1 MKKKFDFK
9 ATNSVAPAAPRSIW
23 GKGCAGKGKP
33 VKNAVIE
40 RHSETT
46 EKENR

>member
-1 MKKKFDFK
+1 MKKKFDLK
-9 ATNSVAPAAPRSIW
+9 LSNSVEPAAPRTIW

-40 RHSETT
+40 RQNTT
-46 EKENR
+46 EKESK